1 MLERILEVGLYSLA
15 LDMAIGGFIFAGH
28 ELLYYGG
35 LYLTGLFATATV
47 AICWSGY
54 NIWRYMI
61 R

>member
-1 MLERILEVGLYSLA
+1 MCNVDKISHLFLFTV
-15 LDMAIGGFIFAGH
+15 AIGGFIFAGH

-35 LYLTGLFATATV
+35 LYLTGLFTTATV